1 MEIAILGATSQIAK
15 DLIRSLNSRSDL
27 RLTLFARR
35 TDVVENWLTQCN
47 LEDRYQVGDYD
58 QFAASTVEFDAV
70 INFVGSGNPARTAAM
85 GASILAVS
93 NHYDELALTYLLR
106 RPACKYIYFS
116 SGAVYGSGFQAPARD
131 TTPAQFCINS
141 LQPSD
146 WYGLAKFHA
155 ECKHRVLDQFSIV
168 DIRVFNYFSYSAD
181 ISARFLITDMLR
193 AVDSNDVFRTSKTNI
208 YRDVVGPDQVAEL
221 VICILS
227 TTCINTAIDCYTK
240 LPIDKISLLEAM
252 HADFGMSYE
261 LIEENTGLNAT
272 GSKTHYYSTSTKAKD
287 LFGYDPTDTSLS
299 IVLQQAHQL
308 LKIRRQKL

>member
-15 DLIRSLNSRSDL
+15 DLIRSLSPRSDL
-27 RLTLFARR
+27 KLTLFARR
-35 TDVVENWLTQCN
+35 TDVVKNWLIQCN
-47 LEDRYQVGDYD
+47 LEDRHRVGDYD
-58 QFAASTVEFDAV
+58 QFAVSTVEFDAV

-106 RPACKYIYFS
+106 QPACKYIHFS
-116 SGAVYGSGFQAPARD
+116 SGAVYGSGFHAPATD
-131 TTPAQFCINS
+131 TTQAQFSINS

-146 WYGLAKFHA
+146 WYGLAKFHS
-155 ECKHRVLDQFSIV
+155 ECKHRVLDKLSIV

-181 ISARFLITDMLR
+181 INARFLITDMLR
-193 AVDSNDVFRTSKTNI
+193 AVHSNDVFRTSTANI
-208 YRDVVGPDQVAEL
+208 YRDVAGPDQVAEL
-221 VICILS
+221 AICILS
-227 TTCINTAIDCYTK
+227 TACINTAIDCYTK
-240 LPIDKISLLEAM
+240 LPLDKMSLLEAM
-252 HADFGMSYE
+252 HADFGLSYE

-287 LFGYDPTDTSLS
+287 LFGYDPSETSLG

-308 LKIRRQKL
+308 LKIIR